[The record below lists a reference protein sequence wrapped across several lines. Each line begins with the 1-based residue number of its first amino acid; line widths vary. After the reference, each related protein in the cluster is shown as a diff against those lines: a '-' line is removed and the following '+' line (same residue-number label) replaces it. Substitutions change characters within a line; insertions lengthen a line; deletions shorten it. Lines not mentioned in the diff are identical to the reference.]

1 VYRSVALLAL
11 IACAPPERAPD
22 AVRHWVEAPGPVA
35 WPLGSVTGRI
45 GRAQAPQP
53 VVREGVEAANPPR
66 PVDPHVIHELPLPGT
81 GPLLTPTAW
90 AVPGTNRA
98 VVYGLDVRGP
108 SIDLIDVDKGLRLW
122 RASDAAPV
130 VGVTADA
137 IVCSDAHGTRGVG
150 MDGKPRWNHDA
161 TFVAMTDDRVIEA
174 GGGEAVIS
182 EAATGDELAR
192 VKLPAGVTSDSIVAS
207 CGDAG
212 RELFAATQDGTL
224 GHVVEAHGGPT
235 LAWSVAVGTVVG
247 IEACEGE
254 TVLVTASTE
263 AGTTLYALAR
273 ATGAIMGRI
282 DDVRGYW
289 PARDG
294 SDRLEVSTN
303 AGVFAHG
310 RTLADATPVALPV
323 LGELLAKKG
332 DRRLVRA
339 TPSTAALLDKT
350 GVRAYVPL
358 AELGAV
364 LGDEDILAASWLG
377 SAAQTARRFRIPPP
391 YRRTLRIA
399 PRPEPVAVPAELR
412 DLPPIGALPAGVS
425 KVAPGVPASVTRAL
439 GVEQPRDALALAGD
453 EVYVATAAGEPDA
466 AQAIELARFDLRA
479 QSLAWMHPEGCG
491 RGVALAL
498 AVARDMVACA
508 SRGPNAPF
516 ALVSGSERRGGS
528 IDWEWRGAAVDGLAA
543 AGDVV
548 AVLEGD
554 RAHLL
559 AARDGHVLGELV
571 SDDGGLPRVAV
582 LDVAGMTMVVSAER
596 GRVVARL
603 ADVQLAP
610 AWSLEVAGVVKAIT
624 VSADG
629 VLVELEDGDAYRVD
643 ARTGVPTALPGLGL
657 VWRAPGDLVTG
668 EAAGGPIPPA
678 TMPEPPKPKQPPAK
692 TRKAPSPPK
701 DADEHPPPIA
711 TPWPPPPPM
720 ADSWQYTLY
729 ELSGGLRARNDY
741 ALAPP
746 VAPATARG
754 PGQSPLVVAY
764 GPGLRELIVIDPR
777 RGDPLRRVRLPDEA
791 SPAFS
796 TMIDGK
802 PVAGVVLA
810 KPLRLVL
817 F

>member
-11 IACAPPERAPD
+11 IACAPEERAPD
-22 AVRHWVEAPGPVA
+22 AVRHWVDSPGPAA

-53 VVREGVEAANPPR
+53 VVREGIEGPAPPAR
-66 PVDPHVIHELPLPGT
+66 DPNVIYELPLPST
-81 GPLLTPTAW
+81 NALRTPTAW
-90 AVPGTNRA
+90 AVPGTSRA
-98 VVYGLDVRGP
+98 VLYGLDTRGP
-108 SIDLIDVDKGLRLW
+108 TIDLIDVDKGLQLW
-122 RASDAAPV
+122 RMPDAAPV

-150 MDGKPRWNHDA
+150 LDGKPRWNHDA

-212 RELFAATQDGTL
+212 RELFAARQDGTL
-224 GHVVEAHGGPT
+224 GHIVEGQGGPT
-235 LAWSVAVGTVVG
+235 LAWSTPVGTVVG

-254 TVLVTASTE
+254 TVLVTASTD
-263 AGTTLYALAR
+263 AGTTLYAIAR
-273 ATGAIMGRI
+273 ATGAITGRI
-282 DDVRGYW
+282 DGVRGYW

-294 SDRLEVSTN
+294 SDRLEVSTS

-310 RTLADATPVALPV
+310 RTLADAAPVALPV

-339 TPSTAALLDKT
+339 TPSTAALLDKA
-350 GVRAYVPL
+350 GVRAYLPL
-358 AELGAV
+358 SELGAV
-364 LGDEDILAASWLG
+364 LGDDHVLAASWLG

-425 KVAPGVPASVTRAL
+425 KVAPGIPAHAL
-439 GVEQPRDALALAGD
+439 GIEQPRAALAVAGD
-453 EVYVATAAGEPDA
+453 ELYVATAAGEPDA
-466 AQAIELARFDLRA
+466 AEEIDLARFDLRS
-479 QSLAWMHPEGCG
+479 QTLAWIHPEGCG
-491 RGVALAL
+491 NGDAFAI
-498 AVARDMVACA
+498 AVTRDIVACA
-508 SRGPNAPF
+508 SRGSHPPSGR
-516 ALVSGSERRGGS
+516 VRGSERRGGS
-528 IDWEWRGAAVDGLAA
+528 VDWEWRGEAVDGVAA

-571 SDDGGLPRVAV
+571 SDDGGAPRVAV
-582 LDVAGMTMVVSAER
+582 VDVAGMTIVVSAER

-603 ADVQLAP
+603 ADVQLVP

-624 VSADG
+624 ASVDG

-678 TMPEPPKPKQPPAK
+678 TMPQPPPPPKQPPAK
-692 TRKAPSPPK
+692 AKKAPSPPK

-729 ELSGGLRARNDY
+729 ELTGGLRARNDY

-746 VAPATARG
+746 VAPAAARG
-754 PGQSPLVVAY
+754 PGDSPLVVAY
-764 GPGLRELIVIDPR
+764 GPGLREVIVIDPR
-777 RGDPLRRVRLPDEA
+777 RGDPLRRVRLPDES
-791 SPAFS
+791 SPVFS
-796 TMIDGK
+796 TVIDGK